1 MPRTLKLTG
10 KWKNITFEELEEFVR
25 AARDASVHH
34 HTEITAEV
42 SSSGKI
48 KELEIELD

>member
-10 KWKNITFEELEEFVR
+10 KWKNITFEELEDFVR
-25 AARDASVHH
+25 AAQAAGAHH

-48 KELEIELD
+48 KGLEIELD